1 MMISSFVGGV
11 FLWAV
16 HPVLQKN
23 VQDIPFPP
31 LRELLKRVV
40 HERLS
45 ESNYGLFIA
54 LLGIVVIMGI
64 PATGLQTIFAQQ
76 AAAAV
81 DEKRQRQLRGT
92 VRTVLATVSLLWAIS
107 LLVVFVLRDRV
118 LGSLGLTD
126 SSVLWITM
134 LIGLPVLWTPV
145 LGGLLQGQQ
154 NFMWYGWASITGG
167 LGRCLAAFVIVRV
180 LDVGVLGAIS
190 AVLLGAIGA
199 FVIYFWQSYADWH
212 GPREPVE
219 WRLWLRRVLPL
230 TIGLGAITFILA
242 ADAIVVRKFFPQTS
256 GFYGAAATIGKALVF
271 FTIPLTSVMFPK
283 IVQSAARAERT
294 DVMAQA
300 LGATALLGGGA
311 AIFFTLF
318 PGLPLR
324 LVYSESFL
332 VVKSIIPWF
341 AWCML
346 PLTLSNVLVN
356 NLLARERF
364 RVVPWMLAIALA
376 YGATLWIVSPH
387 LQQSDQ
393 VVAFR
398 TIVQILGAFSLL
410 LLLVCSYFTWQK
422 K

>member
-1 MMISSFVGGV
+1 MPHQPPNIEENPRRAESKIPHMSRLTFFRQSGWMMISSFVGGV

-92 VRTVLATVSLLWAIS
+92 VRTVLTTVSLLWAIS
-107 LLVVFVLRDRV
+107 LVVVFVLRDRV

-154 NFMWYGWASITGG
+154 NFMW
-167 LGRCLAAFVIVRV
+167 
-180 LDVGVLGAIS
+180 
-190 AVLLGAIGA
+190 
-199 FVIYFWQSYADWH
+199 
-212 GPREPVE
+212 
-219 WRLWLRRVLPL
+219 
-230 TIGLGAITFILA
+230 
-242 ADAIVVRKFFPQTS
+242 
-256 GFYGAAATIGKALVF
+256 
-271 FTIPLTSVMFPK
+271 
-283 IVQSAARAERT
+283 
-294 DVMAQA
+294 
-300 LGATALLGGGA
+300 
-311 AIFFTLF
+311 
-318 PGLPLR
+318 
-324 LVYSESFL
+324 
-332 VVKSIIPWF
+332 
-341 AWCML
+341 
-346 PLTLSNVLVN
+346 
-356 NLLARERF
+356 
-364 RVVPWMLAIALA
+364 
-376 YGATLWIVSPH
+376 
-387 LQQSDQ
+387 
-393 VVAFR
+393 
-398 TIVQILGAFSLL
+398 
-410 LLLVCSYFTWQK
+410 
-422 K
+422 